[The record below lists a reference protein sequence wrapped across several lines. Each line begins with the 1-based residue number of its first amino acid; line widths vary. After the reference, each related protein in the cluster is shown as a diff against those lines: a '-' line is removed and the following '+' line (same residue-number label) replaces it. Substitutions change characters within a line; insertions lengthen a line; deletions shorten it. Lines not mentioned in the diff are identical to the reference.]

1 MLANGDF
8 SQALP
13 IGTHAFDCVT
23 PVSSSAASGMK
34 AAGFGACIRY
44 LSRSDTQGA
53 LDLSSNEANAVLGAG
68 LALGAVQHVSA
79 EGWSPSATLGA
90 TYGANAA
97 SNAQTVGVPPGV
109 TVWLDL
115 EGVNNAADAG
125 DVIAYCNAWF
135 AAVKNAG
142 YQPGIYVGANCGL
155 TGDQLFWNLQTQH
168 YWESGSTVPTLP
180 QRGYQMTQR
189 ITAAPDVLCGL
200 NIDRNLML
208 SDSLGGQATWW
219 CR

>member
-1 MLANGDF
+1 
-8 SQALP
+8 
-13 IGTHAFDCVT
+13 
-23 PVSSSAASGMK
+23 MK

>member
-1 MLANGDF
+1 MSTNGDF

-13 IGTHAFDCVT
+13 VGTHAFDCET
-23 PVSSSAASGMK
+23 PVSAAAAAGMK

-44 LSRSDTQGA
+44 LSRSDSQGRG
-53 LDLSSNEANAVLGAG
+53 DLSADEAKAVLGAG

-79 EGWSPSATLGA
+79 EGWSPTASLGA
-90 TYGANAA
+90 TYGTNAAANAR
-97 SNAQTVGVPPGV
+97 SVGVPQNV

-115 EGVNNAADAG
+115 EGVNGAAKAS

-135 AAVKNAG
+135 AAVKSAG
-142 YQPGIYVGANCGL
+142 FAPGIYVGANCGL
-155 TGDQLFWNLQTQH
+155 TGDQLFWDLQTQH
-168 YWESGSTVPTLP
+168 YWQSGSTVPTLP

-189 ITAAPDVLCGL
+189 ITATSDVLCGL
-200 NIDRNLML
+200 NIDRNLTL
-208 SDSLGGQATWW
+208 TDGLGGQASWW

>member
-1 MLANGDF
+1 
-8 SQALP
+8 
-13 IGTHAFDCVT
+13 
-23 PVSSSAASGMK
+23 MK

-53 LDLSSNEANAVLGAG
+53 LDLSSSEANAVLGAG
-68 LALGAVQHVSA
+68 LALGVVQHVSA
-79 EGWSPSATLGA
+79 AGWSPSGALGVS
-90 TYGANAA
+90 YGTNAA
-97 SNAQTVGVPPGV
+97 DNAQSVGVPQGV

-115 EGVNNAADAG
+115 EGVSNAADAS

-135 AAVKNAG
+135 AAVRSAG

-168 YWESGSTVPTLP
+168 YWQSGSTVPTLP

-200 NIDRNLML
+200 NIDRNMTLT
-208 SDSLGGQATWW
+208 DSLGGQATWW

>member
-1 MLANGDF
+1 
-8 SQALP
+8 
-13 IGTHAFDCVT
+13 
-23 PVSSSAASGMK
+23 MK

-44 LSRSDTQGA
+44 LSRSDTQSGA
-53 LDLSSNEANAVLGAG
+53 DLSSSEANAVLAAG

-79 EGWSPSATLGA
+79 AGWSPSAALGA

-97 SNAQTVGVPPGV
+97 GNAQSVGVPTGV

-115 EGVNNAADAG
+115 EGVNNAANSD

-168 YWESGSTVPTLP
+168 YWQSGSTVPTLP

-189 ITAAPDVLCGL
+189 ITAVADVLCGL
-200 NIDRNLML
+200 SIDRNLTL
-208 SDSLGGQATWW
+208 TDGLGGQVTWW